1 MRDDPGLVKRIPPS
15 AGRSFL
21 RLDERDLCKQRAVK
35 LLDAIRPQGDER
47 GIDAVDV
54 GPEGGHV
61 HAPACIRQWIESLAH
76 TQQHLD
82 RATVV
87 ALLDLIVG
95 DPDLQDT
102 SVEIAAG
109 AFIDNPGLFQ

>member
-1 MRDDPGLVKRIPPS
+1 MIPGLVKRIPPS
-15 AGRSFL
+15 AGRSFYASMSVTFANS
-21 RLDERDLCKQRAVK
+21 ERSNSP
-35 LLDAIRPQGDER
+35 DAIRPQGDER
-47 GIDAVDV
+47 GI
-54 GPEGGHV
+54 GRGRRRPGGRPRSR
-61 HAPACIRQWIESLAH
+61 PACIRQWIEPLAH